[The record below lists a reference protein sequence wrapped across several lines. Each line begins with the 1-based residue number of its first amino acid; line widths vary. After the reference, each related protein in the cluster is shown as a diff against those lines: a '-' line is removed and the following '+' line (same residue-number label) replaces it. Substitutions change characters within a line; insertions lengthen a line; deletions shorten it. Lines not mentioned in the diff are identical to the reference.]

1 MDGGMSLGG
10 KRVYREESGRRKNES
25 TLTIAQTPVPTAV
38 LDLTGSVS
46 PVLTPNNKS
55 NVILAWNDEQ
65 AAQT

>member
-1 MDGGMSLGG
+1 MSLGG